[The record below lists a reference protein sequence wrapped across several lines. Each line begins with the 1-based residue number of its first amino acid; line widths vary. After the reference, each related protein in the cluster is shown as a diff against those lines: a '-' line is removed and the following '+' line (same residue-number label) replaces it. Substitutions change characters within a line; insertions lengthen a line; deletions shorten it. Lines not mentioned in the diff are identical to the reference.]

1 MLSPGRSPV
10 RLRPPSPPS
19 VARTCGSTAMASSST
34 ATAPAFAVLLRPML
48 ATRFSG
54 KNVCRAA
61 CALMLSSEKAASG
74 LP

>member
-1 MLSPGRSPV
+1 
-10 RLRPPSPPS
+10 
-19 VARTCGSTAMASSST
+19 MASSST
-34 ATAPAFAVLLRPML
+34 ATAPAFVVLLRPML